1 MVPCGAYRHR
11 CSGLPFKE
19 VLILEER
26 KNGFWDYVRKSV
38 PYILVAALASMI
50 TLFVFGSSQT
60 GELGKL
66 RELNSI
72 IDRMFIG
79 DVDQENM
86 EDYAAAA
93 MVAALGDQWSYY
105 VPAQQYQD
113 YEEQHTNA
121 YVGIGVTIK
130 ILENDGGF
138 EIQQVEPNGP
148 AKAGGILPG
157 DVIVAVNGKRVTE
170 IGSDAAQNM
179 ISGEAGSTVG
189 ITVLREGE
197 ELTFSLTRQSIL
209 VEVASGKMV
218 SDTVGYIKITN
229 FNERCAQETVAIFEE
244 LESQGAKAMIF
255 DVRFNPGGY
264 VAEMVEVLD
273 YLLPEGVLF
282 RSEDYM
288 GRTAEETSDA
298 SCKNMPMAVLIN
310 NDSVSAAEFFAAALT
325 EYDYAVTVGQ
335 PTLGKGYF
343 QQGIPLSDG
352 SVVNLSVGKYFTPK
366 GVSLAEVG
374 GLTPDIPVEVDEDTM
389 LKIYSELLTEAEDV
403 QLQTAI
409 RELQTQLS

>member
-1 MVPCGAYRHR
+1 M
-11 CSGLPFKE
+11 
-19 VLILEER
+19 EER
-26 KNGFWDYVRKSV
+26 KNGFWDILRKSV

-50 TLFVFGSSQT
+50 TLFVFGNSQT
-60 GELGKL
+60 GDLRKL
-66 RELNSI
+66 RELNNI

-179 ISGEAGSTVG
+179 IGGEAGSTVG
-189 ITVLREGE
+189 VTVLREGE

-229 FNERCAQETVAIFEE
+229 FNERCAQETIAIFEE

-273 YLLPEGVLF
+273 YLLPAGVLF

-288 GRTAEETSDA
+288 GRTSEETSDA
-298 SCKNMPMAVLIN
+298 ACKNMPMAVLIN

-374 GLTPDIPVEVDEDTM
+374 GLIPDIPVEVDEDTM

-409 RELQTQLS
+409 LQLQTQLS